1 MTQAEVKD
9 IVRKMV
15 NAGEPEGAIK
25 NFIQEAIKRNS
36 LGKKKDSATSA
47 TVESPLAQ
55 KSMGSKSVNGSLVSP
70 LKQSVN
76 IEYGDF
82 KDLAG
87 KYYKDEKGWYTARG
101 GGDINEVGTYYID
114 PKYKGKINFL
124 EKQLSGVEEKEETLE
139 DFYKKRAENP
149 TVVWDNE
156 FEEFVNVKKEKEK
169 KEEKEKVNIKK
180 SNEIFRL
187 EDELEGGKINKDDYN
202 IKLSDINSLYKDVH
216 TLDKLDVNIAKREV
230 NNNEKIG
237 VEERKGEIE
246 KIDLQYEY
254 KTGLSIQTGEKL
266 PQVKLDDVELS
277 YLIDKNKDGVI
288 TKKERENYDEKL
300 IIRKDSEKLAID
312 NFHKEVNG
320 EDTTEPTLEQEKNL
334 FGILTEPLLDNDGSI
349 DIKNAFTP
357 YAIYNIADK
366 IIKGEQGP
374 VPEVSLIDN
383 LLDSVAIQRYA
394 DANGINYEG
403 AYKIF
408 KEQTTERGS
417 EDDVFR
423 EHYFNRES
431 FDNITYAI
439 ESGEEEMDWFDPVEV
454 EIAKQ
459 IKDAYIKRKTRG
471 YDKLTLQKETADYLD
486 ENTSWLQGVSLFE
499 GGMTDE
505 QKKNKETVI
514 KDINNSTDELKKIA
528 IEVDYITDKYT
539 IAFNNFSEV
548 DEKLNKITLGTI
560 KKDGEV
566 LTGEDGENIMFPSPE
581 TIQRLLD
588 EQKILASKTYNT
600 EEEADE
606 ANKQIQSKQ
615 DEIDKIIFEY
625 QDIAKAREIYR
636 KRLRVTSEELQSK
649 LNHEDFVANN
659 VEDYKAIL
667 EVTDHYYGGLY
678 RIAQR
683 VVLGT
688 ADAAAGL
695 HWLAMEQ
702 SSLYGLLSEENME
715 WHPANLVG
723 IGSLAEMYAEVRDTY
738 REEKHQQMS
747 SQFTHYKDYA
757 DIKSIGDVAQHTAE
771 LIGGMAPM
779 LVVTAMSGGTAGIT
793 LAVAQAGGLD
803 LERTSKMN
811 EQLGP
816 LNQLT
821 RGERY
826 LSAVIHGA
834 VEGIT
839 ERLLVNKVT
848 RVGNSLALDKTFQSG
863 IASWLTQT
871 MNIGTRAAVESVQ
884 EGFGEG
890 MNAFVGNITDKYL
903 LGMDVHLMDGVGTA
917 WVDGMLISGG
927 ISSPMFIK
935 NTTDHLMPDKTA
947 IKLSNNASRI
957 LEIERK
963 LNDPNLSNAVR
974 LDLEAEANKLVSEN
988 NKLQDNQL
996 KGSVQYSRQ
1005 DKQDLIDIEVEKHNL
1020 KKKVENIDKDNSL
1033 SKPEKKAEKEKAK
1046 NKWNELN
1053 KQKHE
1058 ILNKDTRT
1066 DEEKQVDYDKY
1077 VVEVRKKEEE
1087 HFKRTGEKIVIKEL
1101 TKDEVDVEILED
1113 QAVTQAEIDNT
1124 TDQLNDPEFIKY
1136 HAQKEGMTEQQVR
1149 DILEGNKKVYENQLS
1164 ESRGARDQFGFIR
1177 QNTKTGEQKI
1187 IINKETSLAING
1199 RITTA
1204 AHEFL
1209 HAVLFKTIGR
1219 DAGVQARLGNA
1230 LNEFIG
1236 KKKGTGMGEFAARM
1250 EPYTFRNQKG
1260 EIVGMAENYGEEM
1273 ITIMSESILDGT
1285 LKFDEG
1291 FFVKV
1296 GDIMRRFLQKK
1307 GFTKIKFNNGRQV
1320 YNFIKDYNDSIQ
1332 KGYTNK
1338 AIDEVMDKGASG
1350 KLISGVTKKGSGTS
1364 YSKANALQNL
1374 YEKHEG
1380 DKTTLVSEGLS
1391 QDVDGNPV
1399 ENMQDSELGDAMGA
1413 IVESITKRL
1422 FDPIPVSE
1430 RNGITRKDYKDALIT
1445 EAGAMIIKEYDP
1457 TKQSLDKFI
1466 SNRLNNR
1473 AESLA
1478 KRLGVSQQFTEDITT
1493 AKGVAADDITTYETV
1508 DGQPTMADKLVSV
1521 DPELQVYVEEM
1532 KSNIDNGLDMLLSN
1546 EGMLLEIENNETTEV
1561 ELREELE
1568 TEKNTTKDEG
1578 RIKQLENEISNIIDN
1593 KTLEQQIEANN
1604 AELEILGMKD
1614 FDITKQDYK
1623 SLKDLNPETTQRM
1636 FGIVPKVGI
1645 LTQPDIKAA
1654 QMVINNHADA
1664 LAGGLPQG
1672 HTAGSKSTGVN
1683 KVLLEPFY
1691 NKRSIRAKTGPG
1703 EFVQKKKPMSAINTI
1718 FKGVFGMTERGQPNL
1733 VTKETNVSSRVKA
1746 LVAQTGKLMSNQMV
1760 REFLIKSGHA
1770 DAQLMVAISDGK
1782 SDVQFSLSPSH
1793 VSKVVGMMMSS
1804 DALKTNPHE
1813 AVELTSEVYEIDES
1827 EFGNLADRIKTRIDE
1842 NLGSDYNFTELVPQS
1857 VTPNILEFD
1866 KNWNGF
1872 IKRKEYDQYAPLSKT
1887 NASEKKTFIVQS
1899 TSFLNTMP
1907 TVWLKNSTFKA
1918 IFANSTEGDFFNKMK
1933 ELDAVI
1939 DEIIK
1944 ARESNPNFKEP
1955 KGGNLVTDGL
1965 KFDSSLMGKIT
1976 DVTIKYDGVEGD
1988 NLTKDQKI
1996 KKITKE
2002 VNAIIEKSG
2011 SNANDMRA
2019 GLNFVMDQLNSFIN
2033 QPGADKITRGK
2044 FVATLLQNQTSKTT
2058 GIIRGAAFFK
2068 MISITPGKAHTKYKK
2083 GGGIESKN
2091 PGIGGAYLRDVL
2103 GLSDKAILLIN
2114 NPNAKINETNKL
2126 KGETTPQ
2133 MMERFEKEIENT
2145 LTPIAKENG
2154 FTYREYRDIMQE
2166 ATMVAKTHHGEHI
2179 IALLLMTTNT
2189 FESMVDG
2196 TFKSKFPDIIK
2207 YYDQMALNE
2216 DFRVII
2222 DQYFKTGMPANFFF
2236 GMNPFMRLT
2245 TVMPDIASDTIV
2257 LENGTTMDRVVA
2269 AELTLKQYEE
2279 GKISFSKAP
2288 GKFTPVVNKIKNAST
2303 PQQLGVIN
2311 KNLNLIAKDPD
2322 LQSGFNN
2329 VIHNAANEVYYSKAP
2344 NNTSRSVKN
2353 LVDNINNISTIRKQ
2367 RSENIKNYDL
2377 LNKDMTLKEQSDIM
2391 EVRNKAIMF
2400 SRKVNPSKGMSVWD
2414 FDDTIAKT
2422 KSNVLFTA
2430 PDGTTGKLNAEQYA
2444 SQYVDLSQ
2452 QGYEFDFSEFN
2463 IVVEGE
2469 TGPFFK
2475 KFVDRINKFGV
2486 EDNFILT
2493 ARPAES
2499 APAIQEFLRSQGLE
2513 IPLENIT
2520 GLANSTSEAKALW
2533 MTEKVSDGYNDIY
2546 FADDA
2551 LQNVQAVKN
2560 VLDQFDIKS
2569 EVQQAK
2575 MQFSKSIDP
2584 TTNDILDS
2592 NVQPELDLNRILEQ
2606 TKGVKAEAE
2615 FSDAQAKI
2623 RGSKKGRWKFW
2634 VPYSAEDFKG
2644 LIYRFVGVGRI
2655 GEGHM
2660 AFFKKALFDPFSRA
2674 HANMNAAKQKLDNQ
2688 YRALSKQFKSVKNDL
2703 KKTIDSFEGYDSN
2716 FTVDQ
2721 AIRVYLWNKAGF
2733 EVPGLSKR
2741 DLNTLVD
2748 FVESQDDIKAFA
2760 DNLGIISNQE
2770 AGYTQPGEYW
2780 MVENIQSDINTINNE
2795 INRTDHLAEWKQNI
2809 EAMFGVW
2816 ENGRLVGPNI
2826 NKIEAIYGTK
2836 FRDALE
2842 DILWR
2847 MEFGTK
2853 REAGSNKLVNAF
2865 NNWANQSVGAIMFF
2879 NMRSALL
2886 QTISSINYLNWSD
2899 NNPLK
2904 AGMALAN
2911 FPQFIKDFAMIFNSD
2926 MLKQRRAGNQRGI
2939 NEAELA
2945 EAVAGSKNKPKAM
2958 LHWLLT
2964 KGFLP
2969 TQIADSFAIAS
2980 GGATFFR
2987 NRVNS
2992 LLKQG
2997 LSQQEAEARAW
3008 EDFQEN
3014 TEESQQSSR
3023 PDMISQ
3029 QQASPLGRYIL
3040 AFKNTPMQYARL
3052 MKKAF
3057 LDLTNG
3063 RGDAKTNVG
3072 KIVYY
3077 GVVQNLIFSSLQS
3090 ALGAMIGDDDEEK
3103 ETKAYGRTINSM
3115 IDSILGG
3122 LGIGGNAVATFKNM
3136 IMEYIKQEK
3145 KGWNADHAYTILKFL
3160 GFSPT
3165 IGSKVRK
3172 LYSAIQTKKFNEDVI
3187 KEMSFFDWEN
3197 PIYESIANVISAITN
3212 VPLDRLYKK
3221 INNVDAAIT
3230 EEISVLQRLAL
3241 LMGWNTWDL
3250 DVDDS
3255 DIIAVEDEIKEKKET
3270 KKKEKKK
3277 IKKEIKKEKEEVN
3290 LENKN
3295 KELQK
3300 KEKEEGKKDIK
3311 CAAISKSGKRCKTTV
3326 ESGSSYCT
3334 VHIKVEQGAK
3344 EVQCKKV
3351 KSNKKRCKMKTNAKS
3366 GLCYYHD

>member
-1 MTQAEVKD
+1 MTQVEVKN

-15 NAGEPEGAIK
+15 NAGEPEGVIK
-25 NFIQEAIKRNS
+25 NFIQEAIKRNN

-55 KSMGSKSVNGSLVSP
+55 KSMGSKSVNGSSVSP
-70 LKQSVN
+70 LKH
-76 IEYGDF
+76 
-82 KDLAG
+82 
-87 KYYKDEKGWYTARG
+87 EKGNREAHKPYMS
-101 GGDINEVGTYYID
+101 
-114 PKYKGKINFL
+114 
-124 EKQLSGVEEKEETLE
+124 EKLYHKDYPETKNVEKKEETLE

-149 TVVWDNE
+149 TVVLNTDTYTLDP
-156 FEEFVNVKKEKEK
+156 VKTEKEKEK
-169 KEEKEKVNIKK
+169 VEIKK

-187 EDELEGGKINKDDYN
+187 DDELEGGKISKDDYN
-202 IKLSDINSLYKDVH
+202 VKLGDINSLYKDVN

-230 NNNEKIG
+230 DNNEKIG
-237 VEERKGEIE
+237 VETRKELLLD
-246 KIDLQYEY
+246 IDTQYEY
-254 KTGLSIQTGEKL
+254 KIGKKEKL
-266 PQVKLDDVELS
+266 TFATADED
-277 YLIDKNKDGVI
+277 KDGVI
-288 TKKERENYDEKL
+288 TKKDREKNSM
-300 IIRKDSEKLAID
+300 RKDSEKLALD
-312 NFHKEVNG
+312 NFNKEVNE
-320 EDTTEPTLEQEKNL
+320 EDIVEPTLEQEKDL
-334 FGILTEPLLDNDGSI
+334 FETLTEPLLDDEGKSI
-349 DIKNAFTP
+349 DMMNTFTP
-357 YAIYNIADK
+357 YFLYNTTKK
-366 IIKGEQGP
+366 IIQGEQGP

-394 DANGINYEG
+394 DANGMNYEG
-403 AYKIF
+403 AYKKF

-417 EDDVFR
+417 KDDVFR

-431 FDNITYAI
+431 FDNIIKAI
-439 ESGEEEMDWFDPVEV
+439 KNGEEEMFFEKDVK
-454 EIAKQ
+454 IAKL
-459 IKDAYIKRKTRG
+459 IKDAYIKEKAHG
-471 YDKLTLQKETADYLD
+471 YDRLTLQQEAADHYDETIGFFDGWEKVVFPAWYVAT
-486 ENTSWLQGVSLFE
+486 NAAS
-499 GGMTDE
+499 GGEVTLGGLTDE
-505 QKKNKETVI
+505 QEEAKKETSTKI
-514 KDINNSTDELKKIA
+514 KEGNED
-528 IEVDYITDKYT
+528 
-539 IAFNNFSEV
+539 
-548 DEKLNKITLGTI
+548 LNKAVITLEFLEKEFNTDLERFETIDKELNEIKLGTI
-560 KKDGEV
+560 KIDGEV
-566 LTGEDGENIMFPSPE
+566 LTGEDGKEIMFPSSE
-581 TIQRLLD
+581 TIQRLKD
-588 EQKILASKTYNT
+588 EQKILANNTYNT
-600 EEEADE
+600 QEEVNE

-625 QDIAKAREIYR
+625 QDIAEAREMSR
-636 KRLRVTSEELQSK
+636 KRLRVISEELDSK
-649 LNHEDFVANN
+649 LKHKDLVANN
-659 VEDYKAIL
+659 VKDHMAVL
-667 EVTDHYYGGLY
+667 EVTDHYYNGLY
-678 RIAQR
+678 RITQSVA
-683 VVLGT
+683 LGT

-695 HWLAMEQ
+695 HWIAKEQ
-702 SSLYGLLSEENME
+702 SSLYGEIIPFLDMESE
-715 WHPANLVG
+715 WHPSNLVG
-723 IGSLAEMYAEVRDTY
+723 IGSLIDSYAEVRDTY
-738 REEKHQQMS
+738 REEKHQQMG
-747 SQFTHYKDYA
+747 SQFTYYKDYA
-757 DIKSIGDVAQHTAE
+757 DKTIWDVPQHTIE

-779 LVVTAMSGGTAGIT
+779 LVVTALSGGTAG
-793 LAVAQAGGLD
+793 LAIAGAQATGLD

-834 VEGIT
+834 VEVIT
-839 ERLLVNKVT
+839 ERLLVNKIT

-863 IASWLTQT
+863 MASWLTQT
-871 MNIGTRAAVESVQ
+871 MNIGTRTAVESIQ

-890 MNAFVGNITDKYL
+890 TNAFVGNITDKYL

-935 NTTDHLMPDKTA
+935 NATDHLMPDKTA
-947 IKLSNNASRI
+947 IKLSNNAGRI

-988 NKLQDNQL
+988 NKIQDNQL
-996 KGSVQYSRQ
+996 KGSLQYSRQ

-1046 NKWNELN
+1046 NEFNELN

-1077 VVEVRKKEEE
+1077 VIEVRKKEEE

-1219 DAGVQARLGNA
+1219 DAGIQTRLGNA
-1230 LNEFIG
+1230 LNKFIG
-1236 KKKGTGMGEFAARM
+1236 KKKGTVGMSEFAARM

-1260 EIVGMAENYGEEM
+1260 EIVGTAENYGEEM

-1350 KLISGVTKKGSGTS
+1350 KLVSGVTKKGSGTS

-1374 YEKHEG
+1374 YETYEG

-1391 QDVDGNPV
+1391 KDIDGNPV

-1413 IVESITKRL
+1413 IVESITQRL

-1430 RNGITRKDYKDALIT
+1430 RNGITRDFYKDALIT
-1445 EAGAMIIKEYDP
+1445 DAGAMIIKEYNP

-1466 SNRLNNR
+1466 SNRLNKR
-1473 AESLA
+1473 AGDLA

-1493 AKGVAADDITTYETV
+1493 AKGVVADDVTTYETV

-1546 EGMLLEIENNETTEV
+1546 EGMLLEIENNETREI

-1604 AELEILGMKD
+1604 AELEILEMKD

-1654 QMVINNHADA
+1654 QMVINEHADA

-1672 HTAGSKSTGVN
+1672 HTVGSKSTGVN

-1691 NKRSIRAKTGPG
+1691 NKRSVRAKTGPG

-1782 SDVQFSLSPSH
+1782 SDVQFSKRPIPPSH
-1793 VSKVVGMMMSS
+1793 ADKVVGIMMSS

-1813 AVELTSEVYEIDES
+1813 AVELASLLYKIDKS
-1827 EFGNLADRIKTRIDE
+1827 EFGDLADRIKTRIDE
-1842 NLGSDYNFTELVPQS
+1842 NLGSDYNFTELVPES

-1887 NASEKKTFIVQS
+1887 DANDKTTFIVQS
-1899 TSFLNTMP
+1899 TSFLKTMP

-1918 IFANSTEGDFFNKMK
+1918 IFANSTKGDFFNKMK

-1976 DVTIKYDGVEGD
+1976 DVTIEYDNPKYNDKKSKD
-1988 NLTKDQKI
+1988 YLTKDQKI

-2033 QPGADKITRGK
+2033 QPGADKINRGK

-2114 NPNAKINETNKL
+2114 NPNAKIKETNKL
-2126 KGETTPQ
+2126 KGETTAQ
-2133 MMERFEKEIENT
+2133 MMERLEKEIENT

-2154 FTYREYRDIMQE
+2154 FTYREYRNIMQE

-2245 TVMPDIASDTIV
+2245 TIMPDIASDTIV

-2414 FDDTIAKT
+2414 FDDTIART
-2422 KSNVLFTA
+2422 KSNVLFTT
-2430 PDGTTGKLNAEQYA
+2430 PDGITGKLNAEQYA

-2560 VLDQFDIKS
+2560 VLNQFDIKS

-2623 RGSKKGRWKFW
+2623 RGSKKGKWKFW

-2703 KKTIDSFEGYDSN
+2703 KNTINSFEGYDSN

-2721 AIRVYLWNKAGF
+2721 AVRVYLWNKAGF

-2741 DLNTLVD
+2741 DLNTLID

-2760 DNLGIISNQE
+2760 DNLGIISKQE
-2770 AGYTQPGEYW
+2770 AGYTQPSEYW
-2780 MVENIQSDINTINNE
+2780 MVENIQSDINAINNE

-2904 AGMALAN
+2904 AGLALAN
-2911 FPQFIKDFAMIFNSD
+2911 FPQFIKDFTMIFNSD

-3023 PDMISQ
+3023 ADMISQ

-3052 MKKAF
+3052 MKKSF
-3057 LDLTNG
+3057 LDLANN

-3090 ALGAMIGDDDEEK
+3090 ALGAMIGDEDEEK
-3103 ETKAYGRTINSM
+3103 EAKAYGRTINSM

-3145 KGWNADHAYTILKFL
+3145 KGWGADHAYTILKFL

-3212 VPLDRLYKK
+3212 IPLDRLYKK

-3270 KKKEKKK
+3270 ENKEKKK
-3277 IKKEIKKEKEEVN
+3277 IKKKQKKKEKEKEEVN

-3300 KEKEEGKKDIK
+3300 KEKEEGNKDIK
-3311 CAAISKSGKRCKTTV
+3311 CAAISKSGKRCKTTI

-3334 VHIKVEQGAK
+3334 IHIKVEQGTK

-3366 GLCYYHD
+3366 GYCYYHD